1 MLAAEVLMLRIRLA
15 RRGRRNLNAFA
26 IVAAEQKFRRDGRF
40 VEKIGYYQP
49 LLKDADPFRL
59 HIDKDRF
66 EYWVSQGAQP
76 SDKILQLAYKLGIV
90 DKKPIVSNRPNKSQ
104 PKAKALERIAHAQAA
119 QEAAK
124 AAAQAEIE
132 AKKARIEEE
141 KRVAEEKAAEQDAE
155 RVNVE
160 SDAEVEAE
168 ETGSAATQ
176 EQIAAE
182 VSTEES
188 SAQ

>member
-1 MLAAEVLMLRIRLA
+1 MLRIRLA

-76 SDKILQLAYKLGIV
+76 TDKILQLAHKLGIV
-90 DKKPIVSNRPNKSQ
+90 DQKPVISNRPSKSA
-104 PKAKALERIAHAQAA
+104 PKAKAQERQKERIAQI
-119 QEAAK
+119 EAAK
-124 AAAQAEIE
+124 EAARAAVE
-132 AKKARIEEE
+132 A
-141 KRVAEEKAAEQDAE
+141 EKAAKEVRNQAPKE
-155 RVNVE
+155 EPAQEVV
-160 SDAEVEAE
+160 VEA
-168 ETGSAATQ
+168 ATVDTS
-176 EQIAAE
+176 ENTEPAAE
-182 VSTEES
+182 
-188 SAQ
+188 